1 MVERDT
7 IKDDGSARR
16 ASIETDDAAAGTLEP
31 ADKEDLA
38 DTLRKDVEQ
47 VEGALAGGV
56 VGAVVGG
63 PVGAV
68 VGGALGAL
76 SGAAVGA
83 GVEAEEE
90 KREDEEVVVKPEEQR
105 P

>member
-1 MVERDT
+1 LSPRT
-7 IKDDGSARR
+7 RKTWR
-16 ASIETDDAAAGTLEP
+16 TLC
-31 ADKEDLA
+31 A
-38 DTLRKDVEQ
+38 KDVEQ

-90 KREDEEVVVKPEEQR
+90 KREDEEVVVQA
-105 P
+105 